1 MENLKASSK
10 ISRQTI
16 TICLTIT
23 FSLISVLSFSQ
34 NVVDFSGKWVLNQP
48 KSSSLFADVSSIYI
62 ITQTNNTINI
72 DLTQSKKDTKPV
84 TSSEKYVIGSG
95 MEGKS
100 GNKNITVEVA
110 WSSDKQSFSI
120 TEVTS
125 YAENGTTRESKRIK
139 TYSLTDAGKTM
150 IIKTDN
156 IPSSGS
162 KTTDSDKNSVMVF
175 NKSL

>member
-1 MENLKASSK
+1 METQKINSK
-10 ISRQTI
+10 IASQLI

-23 FSLISVLSFSQ
+23 FSLISGLSCSQ
-34 NVVDFSGKWVLNQP
+34 NVVDFSGKWVLNKS
-48 KSSSLFADVSSIYI
+48 KSSTLFAEVSSTYI

-72 DLTQSKKDTKPV
+72 EITQLKKDTKPV
-84 TSSEKYVIGSG
+84 ISSEKYVIGSS

-100 GNKNITVEVA
+100 GSKNIIVEVA
-110 WSSDKQSFSI
+110 WSSDKQAFSI

-125 YAENGTTRESKRIK
+125 YSENGTTKESKRIK

-156 IPSSGS
+156 IPPSGS
-162 KTTDSDKNSVMVF
+162 KTADSDKNTVMVF
-175 NKSL
+175 NKSI